1 MERIRLHNGVE
12 MPLLGLGVFQV
23 TDGKVCRESVLTAL
37 RTGYRLIDT
46 AACYGNEKAVGEAI
60 RESDRPYGKTPAQV
74 VLRWLRQNGI
84 VAIPKSVHTERIQ
97 QNFAVQDFTLSPA
110 DMVQIGTFDTE
121 KPLIMDVPSLNQV
134 YRLHG
139 IRFEQ

>member
-110 DMVQIGTFDTE
+110 DMVKIGTLDTE
-121 KPLIMDVPSLNQV
+121 KPLIMDVPSLNEV